1 MDSKPDINEI
11 KVEIPDEF
19 CLDVRVKVENEIG
32 WPAQMVLARNELI
45 YEEFEN
51 NNSLSNW
58 PSNNFKENYQD
69 DITENYQQNINY
81 EEFKQDFQTY
91 MPNNDVTSES
101 SIQVPHDKYQDRII
115 YEELK
120 EESSQT
126 CMLCGKCFSNSYS
139 LLQHN
144 LTHLKV
150 PLIKRKVYMCEHC
163 PKYYSNK
170 TNLKNHILINHVRKY
185 NPRIPITEQRHECLI
200 CKKTFSYKRWH
211 EHMTGVHSETK
222 IKCKECNLLFKCKAY
237 LRRHYKYI
245 HEEVKRKIYTQKTK
259 CPKCP
264 AIILKCALL
273 AHIRNCHTNETQT
286 CHLCNSKLKCKSYL
300 RTHMK
305 RVHYNDGILHNCEI
319 CGKEFKSE
327 RYVKVHIKN
336 SHNKKKSFKNS

>member
-1 MDSKPDINEI
+1 MDFKPDVTEI
-11 KVEIPDEF
+11 KQENQDLEF
-19 CLDVRVKVENEIG
+19 HFDFCVKAENDIE
-32 WPAQMVLARNELI
+32 WPIQTALAPYEKYQN
-45 YEEFEN
+45 EEFEPN
-51 NNSLSNW
+51 NLQTDW
-58 PSNNFKENYQD
+58 AINNFAPKENYQD
-69 DITENYQQNINY
+69 DNITLASNENYQEKNIY
-81 EEFKQDFQTY
+81 KQFKQDFQTC
-91 MPNNDVTSES
+91 MPNNVISDS
-101 SIQVPHDKYQDRII
+101 SIQAPHEKYHDKII

-126 CMLCGKCFSNSYS
+126 CMLCGKYFSDGYS

-286 CHLCNSKLKCKSYL
+286 CHLCNSKLKCL
-300 RTHMK
+300 
-305 RVHYNDGILHNCEI
+305 NNL
-319 CGKEFKSE
+319 
-327 RYVKVHIKN
+327 
-336 SHNKKKSFKNS
+336 

>member
-126 CMLCGKCFSNSYS
+126 CMLCGKCFSNSLL

-150 PLIKRKVYMCEHC
+150 PLIKRKVFICEHC
-163 PKYYSNK
+163 SKYYRNK
-170 TNLKNHILINHVRKY
+170 TNLKNHILTNHVRQY
-185 NPRIPITEQRHECLI
+185 NQRIPITKQRHECLI
-200 CKKTFSYKRWH
+200 CKKTYSYIRWY
-211 EHMTGVHSETK
+211 EHMKEVHSETK
-222 IKCKECNLLFKCKAY
+222 FKCKECNVLLKNERNFKRHNKHVHEGVTKCK
-237 LRRHYKYI
+237 I
-245 HEEVKRKIYTQKTK
+245 EKTV

-264 AIILKCALL
+264 VILDSKYALTTHL
-273 AHIRNCHTNETQT
+273 RNCHSSETYT
-286 CHLCNSKLKCKSYL
+286 CHICNSTLKCKSYL
-300 RTHMK
+300 LGHMK
-305 RVHYNDGILHNCEI
+305 RVHYNDGMLHECQI
-319 CGKEFKSE
+319 CGKEFKSK

-336 SHNKKKSFKNS
+336 SHNKKKS